1 MNGSRLSLAQI
12 ERLPK
17 TDLHVHL
24 DGSMRIET
32 LIELAKAQ
40 GVPLP
45 ASTPEG
51 MKEAMGLG
59 RNTGS
64 LVEYLKAFDLTLQVL
79 QDEESL
85 YRVAYELAVDCA
97 AENVRYM
104 EVRYSPMLH
113 TRRKLKLTK
122 VVETVLRG
130 LHDAQ
135 AEHHI
140 ESNLI
145 VCGIR
150 NISPESSM
158 RMAELVVAYKNR
170 GVVGFDLAGAEY
182 DYPPKDHQ
190 EAFALVRQNNI
201 NVTIHA
207 GEAYG
212 PASIAQAL
220 HVCGAHR
227 IGHGCRLRED
237 GDLLRYVVD
246 HRIPL
251 ECCPSSNVQT
261 GAVPSIAEHP
271 LRLYFNLGARITVNT
286 DNRLITDT
294 TVSRELHHIHT
305 QLDFDWTELRQLIL
319 NGFKSAFLPYHEKR
333 RFMRAIS
340 AELDEF
346 ARGLDQPDQLA
357 QPAA

>member
-1 MNGSRLSLAQI
+1 MSKLSLDFI

-24 DGSMRIET
+24 DGSMRLTT
-32 LIELAKAQ
+32 LIELAKDQ
-40 GVPLP
+40 GVAVP
-45 ASTPEG
+45 ADTPEG
-51 MKEAMGLG
+51 LHAAMGLG

-85 YRVAYELAVDCA
+85 HRVAYELAADAA

-135 AEHHI
+135 AEHGI

-150 NISPESSM
+150 NISPESSL
-158 RMAELVVAYKNR
+158 RMAELVIAYKNR

-182 DYPPKDHQ
+182 DHPAKHH
-190 EAFALVRQNNI
+190 LSL
-201 NVTIHA
+201 IHIS
-207 GEAYG
+207 E
-212 PASIAQAL
+212 PT
-220 HVCGAHR
+220 R
-227 IGHGCRLRED
+227 
-237 GDLLRYVVD
+237 
-246 HRIPL
+246 
-251 ECCPSSNVQT
+251 
-261 GAVPSIAEHP
+261 
-271 LRLYFNLGARITVNT
+271 
-286 DNRLITDT
+286 
-294 TVSRELHHIHT
+294 
-305 QLDFDWTELRQLIL
+305 
-319 NGFKSAFLPYHEKR
+319 PY
-333 RFMRAIS
+333 
-340 AELDEF
+340 
-346 ARGLDQPDQLA
+346 
-357 QPAA
+357 

>member
-1 MNGSRLSLAQI
+1 MPKLSLALI
-12 ERLPK
+12 EKLPK

-261 GAVPSIAEHP
+261 GAVPSVAEHP
-271 LRLYFNLGARITVNT
+271 LRLYHSLGARITVNT

-294 TVSRELHHIHT
+294 TVSRELHHLHT
-305 QLDFDWTELRQLIL
+305 QLDFDWTELRQVIL

-346 ARGLDQPDQLA
+346 ARGLEQAEQS
-357 QPAA
+357 AA